1 MASTAFWQ
9 ALAPPSARGELGS
22 RQQQRPHSP
31 QASTLGGHSR
41 QCGYSPTST
50 SLHAIS
56 WLESAACHALLHTAR
71 PLRAGRRPPYRGV
84 RAREEVRTEQ
94 KVRIV
99 LGPYKG
105 GAISVTVS
113 KPTVSAEEV
122 DKALTA
128 KAAKT
133 SVLERVNFTGSGAK
147 IGHTVRCSFE
157 GKHADGPSRGQLI
170 KGTKAAN
177 YELELKERDDEPW
190 SSFVREITKAG
201 MGQEESK
208 SFDMTFPADYKAKAL
223 AGVRARFTVTIHEIG
238 VKKQLD
244 ADGRPLEAQRAE
256 VEAQLLAAAERASND
271 VADAQIRAALL
282 ESTEAD
288 VEKVAA
294 SVSWAKFGAKSL
306 QDFKWNLI
314 LEEVAR
320 MEGVTFEQV
329 PPLLRSFA
337 TVTYT

>member
-1 MASTAFWQ
+1 MLPQ
-9 ALAPPSARGELGS
+9 EVLPSHTLERAVRG
-22 RQQQRPHSP
+22 
-31 QASTLGGHSR
+31 
-41 QCGYSPTST
+41 
-50 SLHAIS
+50 I
-56 WLESAACHALLHTAR
+56 
-71 PLRAGRRPPYRGV
+71 GV

-99 LGPYKG
+99 LGSYKG
-105 GAISVTVS
+105 GAIAVAIPKPKVT
-113 KPTVSAEEV
+113 AEEIE
-122 DKALTA
+122 KALAT
-128 KAAKT
+128 KTAKT
-133 SVLERVNFTGSGAK
+133 STLERINFTGSGAK

-157 GKHADGPSRGQLI
+157 GKYADGPNRGQLV

-190 SSFVREITKAG
+190 RSFVQEITKAG

-208 SFDMTFPADYKAKAL
+208 SFEMTFPADYKAKAL

-244 ADGRPLEAQRAE
+244 ADGRPPEAQRAE
-256 VEAQLLAAAERASND
+256 LEAQLMAAAERASND
-271 VADAQIRAALL
+271 VADAQIRKALL
-282 ESTEAD
+282 ESTDAD

-320 MEGVTFEQV
+320 IEGVTFEQV
-329 PPLLRSFA
+329 PALLRSSA
-337 TVTYT
+337 AITYL